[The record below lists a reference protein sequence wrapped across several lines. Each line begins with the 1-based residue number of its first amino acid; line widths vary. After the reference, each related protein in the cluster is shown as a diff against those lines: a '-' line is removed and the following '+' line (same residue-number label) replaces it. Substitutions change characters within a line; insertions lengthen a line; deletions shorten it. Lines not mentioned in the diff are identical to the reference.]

1 MWLIVLSLMR
11 VIRRIILLNG
21 FSVLLLG
28 LLLSLNGQHN
38 IANSQTGTKLPIATN
53 NTALPS
59 ATSSDEETN
68 VKPSPSSEA
77 QANNTLLSA
86 ARFTTAMIHSSASCD
101 QSLWG
106 HIYHPSRLQVNDPC
120 ITVTGT
126 IQSIRTEK
134 DGDLHIRLKLD
145 PEFTNLLNDRNVAGQ
160 FGNLVVE
167 PVCQGT
173 VTQPDAMAACQNFHQ
188 DINVPSVGT
197 HVTLTGAYVL
207 DLQHGWMEIHPVTSI
222 ASS

>member
-1 MWLIVLSLMR
+1 MRFITKIFVLNVFIVSMLGFLITISGQQNTAAAITNSINSTKMA
-11 VIRRIILLNG
+11 
-21 FSVLLLG
+21 SVG
-28 LLLSLNGQHN
+28 G
-38 IANSQTGTKLPIATN
+38 TN
-53 NTALPS
+53 NTLVSSSP
-59 ATSSDEETN
+59 TSSDEETN
-68 VKPSPSSEA
+68 VTPSPSSTA
-77 QANNTLLSA
+77 QANNTLLTSA
-86 ARFTTAMIHSSASCD
+86 RLSTAMSHSSNSCD
-101 QSLWG
+101 QSLWD

-173 VTQPDAMAACQNFHQ
+173 VIQPDAMAACQNFHQ